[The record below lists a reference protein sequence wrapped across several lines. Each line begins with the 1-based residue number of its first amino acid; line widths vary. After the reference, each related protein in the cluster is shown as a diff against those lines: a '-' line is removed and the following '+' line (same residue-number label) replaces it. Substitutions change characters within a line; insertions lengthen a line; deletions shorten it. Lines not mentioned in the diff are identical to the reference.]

1 VIDLLPT
8 TLDLVGIKAPEEI
21 RGIKQQPIEG
31 FSFADSINDAKA
43 PWHHTLQ
50 YYYIFGSRSIYD
62 NGWKAELAYP
72 NDVETKHVLTN
83 PPLDENTWELYNL
96 NDDPTE
102 RIDLAKK
109 YPEKLTQLKAEFE
122 EQAQSHHLYPYITF
136 DDLYAGRIH
145 HTYLPQRYID
155 QQKKVAAL
163 SSTSK

>member
-8 TLDLVGIKAPEEI
+8 TLDLVGLKAPEEI

-31 FSFADSINDAKA
+31 TSLAYSIDDAKA
-43 PWHHTLQ
+43 PNRHTLQ

-72 NDVETKHVLTN
+72 NDFNFGKPTN
-83 PPLDENTWELYNL
+83 RPFDENAWELYNL

-109 YPEKLTQLKAEFE
+109 NPEKLAQLKAEYE
-122 EQAQSHHLYPYITF
+122 EQAKSHHLYPYITW
-136 DDLYAGRIH
+136 DDLFQGRIH
-145 HTYLPQRYID
+145 HTYLPKGYVDLWNID
-155 QQKKVAAL
+155 QQKAK
-163 SSTSK
+163 SDSK